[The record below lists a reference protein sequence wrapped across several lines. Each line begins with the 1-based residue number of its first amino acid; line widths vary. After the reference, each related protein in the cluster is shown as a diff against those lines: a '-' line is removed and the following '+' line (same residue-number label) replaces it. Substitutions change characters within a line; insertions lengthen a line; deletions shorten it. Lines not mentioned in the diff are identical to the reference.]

1 MLAFIRYVYISRN
14 ILCRLRENVMLVPLF
29 FSCPIASWYKKSK
42 YRSWYMYMASNIV
55 DHRVCVS
62 LCSLIPSL
70 QTRCKR
76 ASCASDQKC
85 KLVLFKPDKYKVD
98 NIYNVVQVFNCGGA
112 AVLKRCK
119 LDWSLP
125 DKPPT
130 SRCLL
135 FCYKVFTDKE
145 PPAPSLT

>member
-1 MLAFIRYVYISRN
+1 MLALIRYVYISRN
-14 ILCRLRENVMLVPLF
+14 ILCRLRENVMLVLLF

-70 QTRCKR
+70 QTRWKR
-76 ASCASDQKC
+76 ASCARDQKC
-85 KLVLFKPDKYKVD
+85 KLVLLQPDKYKVD

-119 LDWSLP
+119 LD
-125 DKPPT
+125 
-130 SRCLL
+130 
-135 FCYKVFTDKE
+135 
-145 PPAPSLT
+145 

>member
-1 MLAFIRYVYISRN
+1 MSILVEIFFADWEKMLC
-14 ILCRLRENVMLVPLF
+14 LCLCF
-29 FSCPIASWYKKSK
+29 FPVQLQAWYKKSK
-42 YRSWYMYMASNIV
+42 YRSWYMYVASNIMLMG
-55 DHRVCVS
+55 HRVCVS

-135 FCYKVFTDKE
+135 FCYKIFAAME
-145 PPAPSLT
+145 PPAPCLT

>member
-29 FSCPIASWYKKSK
+29 FPVQLQALYKKSK

-70 QTRCKR
+70 QTSWKR
-76 ASCASDQKC
+76 ASCARDQK
-85 KLVLFKPDKYKVD
+85 
-98 NIYNVVQVFNCGGA
+98 VQVGLVA
-112 AVLKRCK
+112 ARQI
-119 LDWSLP
+119 
-125 DKPPT
+125 
-130 SRCLL
+130 
-135 FCYKVFTDKE
+135 
-145 PPAPSLT
+145 

>member
-1 MLAFIRYVYISRN
+1 MSISVEILFADWEKMLCLCLCFFPVQLQAGLKRVSTEAGTCTWQVIKWATGCVYPCAPWSPPSRPDGK
-14 ILCRLRENVMLVPLF
+14 EQVVPE
-29 FSCPIASWYKKSK
+29 IK
-42 YRSWYMYMASNIV
+42 
-55 DHRVCVS
+55 
-62 LCSLIPSL
+62 
-70 QTRCKR
+70 
-76 ASCASDQKC
+76 KC

-135 FCYKVFTDKE
+135 FCYKVFTDQE
-145 PPAPSLT
+145 PPAPRLT